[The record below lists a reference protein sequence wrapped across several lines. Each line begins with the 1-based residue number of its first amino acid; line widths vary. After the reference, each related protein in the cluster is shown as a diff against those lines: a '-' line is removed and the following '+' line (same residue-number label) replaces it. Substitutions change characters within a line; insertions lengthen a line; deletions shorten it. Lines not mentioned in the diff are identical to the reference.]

1 MESGDDIQR
10 IVEKCIDEYGR
21 AQFELLPEA
30 KKEELINQIL
40 EYYLDYKLSMD
51 FDSYTD

>member
-1 MESGDDIQR
+1 MESAKDIQKV
-10 IVEKCIDEYGR
+10 VEKCIDEYGR

-40 EYYLDYKLSMD
+40 EYYLDYRLSMD
-51 FDSYTD
+51 ETIYTD